1 LYSVRYNLK
10 PDISRNYDSIEG
22 WQLMS
27 TDNPETGVRAAQE
40 SDLAAVYDV
49 WYRTDVLADDLTTPP
64 EKGPVPAYLRH
75 VLATGKLV
83 VAERNGDI
91 VGFAGA
97 VTRGE
102 VVFLTDL
109 FVDPLHQSGSLGK
122 TLLRAALPGGDGL
135 VHCTLSSSD
144 PRAQALYIRAGM
156 APDWPYFGLRLDVSA
171 TSVQAQEP
179 QDVEIREA
187 LASDIPELV
196 KVDTERSGRCRPQEH
211 TFWMQQEQA
220 VPLWFRRQ
228 DGPIGYAYVRLGAG
242 TIWHPRACTIGPVG
256 AATAEEATACVLAA
270 VEWAAERAPVLRIGV
285 PGPHGSLALLL
296 ERGFEITYVDTFVSG
311 AAVPFFDPR
320 RYIPSGG
327 DLL

>member
-1 LYSVRYNLK
+1 MG
-10 PDISRNYDSIEG
+10 G

-27 TDNPETGVRAAQE
+27 TDNRETGVRAAQE

-49 WYRTDVLADDLTTPP
+49 WYRTDVLTDDLTTPP

-75 VLATGKLV
+75 VLDSGKLV

-97 VTRGE
+97 VTRGQ

-109 FVDPLHQSGSLGK
+109 FVDPLHQSGSLGR
-122 TLLRAALPGGDGL
+122 TLLRAALPSGDGL

-156 APDWPYFGLRLDVSA
+156 VPQWPYFALLLDGKPRSSGQ
-171 TSVQAQEP
+171 SVPVEVEISETGP
-179 QDVEIREA
+179 QDLLM
-187 LASDIPELV
+187 LARADAEF
-196 KVDTERSGRCRPQEH
+196 SGRYRLEEH
-211 TFWMQQEQA
+211 TFWVQKQQA
-220 VPLWFRRQ
+220 VPVWFRRR
-228 DGPIGYAYVRLGAG
+228 GRTIGYGYIRVGAG
-242 TIWHPRACTIGPVG
+242 TLQHPRACTIGPIGVDSP
-256 AATAEEATACVLAA
+256 EEAAACILAA
-270 VEWAAERAPVLRIGV
+270 VDWAAERAAVIYIGV
-285 PGPHGSLALLL
+285 PGPHPCLAPLL
-296 ERGFEITYVDTFVSG
+296 EHGFRLTYVDTFVST
-311 AAVPFFDPR
+311 APAPFFDAR

>member
-1 LYSVRYNLK
+1 MAVVR
-10 PDISRNYDSIEG
+10 
-22 WQLMS
+22 
-27 TDNPETGVRAAQE
+27 TAQE

-49 WYRTDVLADDLTTPP
+49 WYRTDVLTDDLTTPP
-64 EKGPVPAYLRH
+64 DKGPVPAYLRH
-75 VLATGKLV
+75 ILATGKLV
-83 VAERNGDI
+83 VAEHHCEI

-122 TLLRAALPGGDGL
+122 SLLRTALPGGDGL

-156 APDWPYFGLRLDVSA
+156 APDWPYFALSLDVSA
-171 TSVQAQEP
+171 TSARAQEL

-187 LASDIPELV
+187 LTSDIPELI
-196 KVDTERSGRCRPQEH
+196 KVDTERSGRYRPEEH
-211 TFWMQQEQA
+211 TFWMQQERG
-220 VPLWFRRQ
+220 VPLWFGRQ
-228 DGPIGYAYVRLGAG
+228 GCPIGYGYVRLGAG

-270 VEWAAERAPVLRIGV
+270 VEWAAARAPVLRIGV

-296 ERGFEITYVDTFVSG
+296 ERGFQITYVDTFVSSV
-311 AAVPFFDPR
+311 AARFFDPR
-320 RYIPSGG
+320 CYIPSGG

>member
-1 LYSVRYNLK
+1 
-10 PDISRNYDSIEG
+10 
-22 WQLMS
+22 MS
-27 TDNPETGVRAAQE
+27 TDDRETDVRVAQE
-40 SDLAAVYDV
+40 SDLAAIYDV
-49 WYRTDVLADDLTTPP
+49 WYQTDVLTDDLMTTPP

-75 VLATGKLV
+75 VFATGRLV

-109 FVDPLHQSGSLGK
+109 FVDPLHQSGGLGK
-122 TLLRAALPGGDGL
+122 ALLRAALPGGDGL

-156 APDWPYFGLRLDVSA
+156 APDWPYFGLTLDVSA
-171 TSVQAQEP
+171 TSARVREP
-179 QDVEIREA
+179 RQDVEIREA
-187 LASDIPELV
+187 LAGDAPELV
-196 KVDTERSGRCRPQEH
+196 KADTERSGRYRPEEH

-220 VPLWFRRQ
+220 AALWFRRQ
-228 DGPIGYAYVRLGAG
+228 DRPIGYGYVRLGAG

-285 PGPHGSLALLL
+285 PGPHGSLAPLL
-296 ERGFEITYVDTFVSG
+296 ERGFQITYVDTFVST
-311 AAVPFFDPR
+311 APAPFFDAR

>member
-1 LYSVRYNLK
+1 
-10 PDISRNYDSIEG
+10 
-22 WQLMS
+22 MS

-49 WYRTDVLADDLTTPP
+49 WYRTDVLTDDLSTPP

-75 VLATGKLV
+75 ILATGKLV
-83 VAERNGDI
+83 LAERNGEI

-97 VTRGE
+97 VTRGD

-122 TLLRAALPGGDGL
+122 TLLRAALPDGDGL
-135 VHCTLSSSD
+135 IHSTLSSSD

-171 TSVQAQEP
+171 TSAQAQEP
-179 QDVEIREA
+179 QQAVEVRESP
-187 LASDIPELV
+187 ASDIPELV
-196 KVDTERSGRCRPQEH
+196 TADMERSGRYRPQEH
-211 TFWMQQEQA
+211 AFWMQQEQA
-220 VPLWFRRQ
+220 VPLWFRRH
-228 DGPIGYAYVRLGAG
+228 GRPIGYGYVRLGAG
-242 TIWHPRACTIGPVG
+242 TIWHPRACTIGPMG
-256 AATAEEATACVLAA
+256 AATAEEATMCVLAA

-296 ERGFEITYVDTFVSG
+296 KRGFHITYVDTFVSS
-311 AAVPFFDPR
+311 AATPFFDPR
-320 RYIPSGG
+320 CYIPSGG
-327 DLL
+327 DFL